1 MTVAQISSIIVLIIL
16 IALVA
21 YKIYK
26 APSNQQREKVKDL
39 LDEVSDKILDIIS
52 DTIRK
57 SDPSKQIDFTDF
69 SSIVVSKMIDNAWE
83 YVTTELP
90 KEFEDNKELS
100 ILIKLITREQVENLV
115 QTLIDNNDLQD
126 IIADIFTNYYTA
138 QFDKMEEEDKR
149 LSQLAEDYEN
159 ETVEVPEYNGENDKS
174 EYDIAK
180 ENFVGNPP
188 KDEVVYSVD
197 DDTIEILESSDIVDP
212 LDNDL
217 E

>member
-1 MTVAQISSIIVLIIL
+1 MTASQISSIIVLIIL
-16 IALVA
+16 IALAA

-26 APSNQQREKVKDL
+26 TPSQQQKEKVKNI

-52 DTIRK
+52 DTIRN
-57 SDPSKQIDFTDF
+57 SDPSKQIDFTNF
-69 SSIVVSKMIDNAWE
+69 SSIVVGKMIDNAWE

-100 ILIKLITREQVENLV
+100 ILIKLITREQVESLV
-115 QTLIDNNDLQD
+115 QTLMDNNNLQD
-126 IIADIFTNYYTA
+126 IIADVFTNYYTT

-149 LSQLAEDYEN
+149 LSQLAEEYEN
-159 ETVEVPEYNGENDKS
+159 ETIKVPEYNGENDKS

-188 KDEVVYSVD
+188 KDEVVYSTD
-197 DDTIEILESSDIVDP
+197 DDTIEIIESSDIVDP
-212 LDNDL
+212 LDDDL